1 MHDVPFT
8 NKDVYELFD
17 AIADLME
24 ILGEDR
30 FRILAYRRASQA
42 LQGVEL
48 PLTELYQRDRLH
60 KIDGLSKG
68 MAEKVAEL
76 FVTGDIEYYSRLQ
89 ERMPVGVRELL
100 RVPHIGPRTAGRL
113 YNELGIAGLADLQR
127 ALDADQLQ
135 SIKGIGIRTLAGI
148 REGIL
153 AVADREERTLL
164 LHAWQVGMH
173 LLAEIRASD
182 MVIDASWAGS
192 LRRGMSTVG
201 DLDVVVASNDP
212 LACVQLVAQSV
223 LLMRTQVHA
232 SAITAVLPN
241 GMNVEIIVVT
251 PEMWGVALAMYTGN
265 QAHRDWIVRRAHQR
279 GLVIR
284 DNALWQQGAI
294 QATPSEEEFYQRLD
308 LPWIA
313 PELRDRVID
322 DSWLD
327 TPHQPLLARHDMRSD
342 LHMHTTWS
350 DGRGSVAQMADA
362 ARQHGYTHIAITDHG
377 ALIGITNGLD
387 SKRLRQQRL
396 EIDAVN
402 EQYRAAGI
410 DFRLL
415 HGVEVDILVDGS
427 LALPDAVLHEL
438 DIVVA
443 SPHIHL
449 RQPADVATARL
460 VNAIAHPDVDMI
472 GHPRGRIIGGRVGA
486 PVDMPAVSAAAVAH
500 GVALEVNSG
509 PDRLD
514 IDGEL
519 VYDHVQAGGLIT
531 VNSDAHDMDNLAWM
545 DQGVATARRGGVA
558 PAHVLNTWGYAD
570 LMTYLRR
577 PRMQKT
583 M

>member
-1 MHDVPFT
+1 
-8 NKDVYELFD
+8 
-17 AIADLME
+17 
-24 ILGEDR
+24 
-30 FRILAYRRASQA
+30 YRRASQA
-42 LQGVEL
+42 LQAVEL
-48 PLTELYQRDRLH
+48 PLYELHQRNRIH

-127 ALDADQLQ
+127 ALDAGHLQ
-135 SIKGIGIRTLAGI
+135 SIKGIGARTLAGI
-148 REGIL
+148 REGIT

-164 LHAWQVGMH
+164 LHAWQVGLQ
-173 LLAEIRASD
+173 LLAEIRTLPT
-182 MVIDASWAGS
+182 VIDASWAGS

-201 DLDVVVASNDP
+201 DLDVVVASSDP
-212 LACVQLVAQSV
+212 VACVQMLAQSV
-223 LLMRTQVHA
+223 LLMRAQVHS
-232 SAITAVLPN
+232 SAMAAVLPN

-251 PEMWGVALAMYTGN
+251 PDMWGVALAMYTGSR
-265 QAHRDWIVRRAHQR
+265 AHRDWVLQRAQQR

-284 DNALWQQGAI
+284 DYALWQQGAM
-294 QATPSEEEFYQRLD
+294 QAVPSEVEFYQRID

-313 PELRDRVID
+313 PELRDRIVD
-322 DSWLD
+322 EASLSL
-327 TPHQPLLARHDMRSD
+327 PPALLTRADMTSD

-350 DGRGSVAQMADA
+350 DGRGSVAQMAEA

-387 SKRLRQQRL
+387 TKRLRQQRL
-396 EIDAVN
+396 EIEVVN
-402 EQYRAAGI
+402 TQYRAAGV
-410 DFRLL
+410 DFHLL

-449 RQPADVATARL
+449 RQPAEVATNRL
-460 VNAIAHPDVDMI
+460 INAIMHPAVDII
-472 GHPRGRIIGGRVGA
+472 GHPRGRIIGGRLGA

-519 VYDHVQAGGLIT
+519 VYDHVRDGGLIT
-531 VNSDAHDMDNLAWM
+531 VNSDAHDIDNLAWIE
-545 DQGVATARRGGVA
+545 QGVATARRGGVA
-558 PAHVLNTWGYAD
+558 PAQVLNTWSRAD
-570 LMTYLRR
+570 LLTFLRR
-577 PRMQKT
+577 SRM
-583 M
+583 

>member
-1 MHDVPFT
+1 MSDSLFT

-42 LQGVEL
+42 LQAVEL
-48 PLTELYQRDRLH
+48 PLYELHQRNRIH

-127 ALDADQLQ
+127 ALDAGHLQ
-135 SIKGIGIRTLAGI
+135 SIKGIGARTLAGI
-148 REGIL
+148 REGIT

-164 LHAWQVGMH
+164 LHAWQVGLQ
-173 LLAEIRASD
+173 LLAEIRTLPT
-182 MVIDASWAGS
+182 VIDASWAGS

-201 DLDVVVASNDP
+201 DLDVVVASSDP
-212 LACVQLVAQSV
+212 VACVQMLAQSV
-223 LLMRTQVHA
+223 LLMRAQVHS
-232 SAITAVLPN
+232 SAMAAVLPN

-251 PEMWGVALAMYTGN
+251 PDMWGVALAMYTGSR
-265 QAHRDWIVRRAHQR
+265 AHRDWVLQRAQQR

-284 DNALWQQGAI
+284 DYALWQQGAM
-294 QATPSEEEFYQRLD
+294 QAVPSEVEFYQRID

-313 PELRDRVID
+313 PELRDRIVD
-322 DSWLD
+322 EASLSL
-327 TPHQPLLARHDMRSD
+327 PPALLTRADMTSD

-350 DGRGSVAQMADA
+350 DGRGSVAQMAEA

-387 SKRLRQQRL
+387 TKRLRQQRL
-396 EIDAVN
+396 EIEVVN
-402 EQYRAAGI
+402 TQYRAAGV
-410 DFRLL
+410 DFHLL

-449 RQPADVATARL
+449 RQPAEVATNRL
-460 VNAIAHPDVDMI
+460 INAIMHPAVDII
-472 GHPRGRIIGGRVGA
+472 GHPRGRIIGGRLGA

-500 GVALEVNSG
+500 GVALEVTSG

-519 VYDHVQAGGLIT
+519 VYDHVRDGGLIT
-531 VNSDAHDMDNLAWM
+531 VNSDAHDIDNLAWIE
-545 DQGVATARRGGVA
+545 QGVATARRGGVA
-558 PAHVLNTWGYAD
+558 PAQVLNTWSRAD
-570 LMTYLRR
+570 LLTFLRR
-577 PRMQKT
+577 SRM
-583 M
+583 

>member
-1 MHDVPFT
+1 MSDSLFT

-42 LQGVEL
+42 LQTVEL
-48 PLTELYQRDRLH
+48 PLYELHQRNRIH

-127 ALDADQLQ
+127 ALDAGHLQ
-135 SIKGIGIRTLAGI
+135 SIKGIGARTLAGI
-148 REGIL
+148 REGIT

-164 LHAWQVGMH
+164 LHAWQVGLQ
-173 LLAEIRASD
+173 LLAEIRTLPT
-182 MVIDASWAGS
+182 VIDASWAGS

-201 DLDVVVASNDP
+201 DLDVVVASSDP
-212 LACVQLVAQSV
+212 VACVQMLAQSV
-223 LLMRTQVHA
+223 LLMRAQVHS
-232 SAITAVLPN
+232 SAMAAVLPN

-251 PEMWGVALAMYTGN
+251 PDMWGVALAMYTGSR
-265 QAHRDWIVRRAHQR
+265 AHRDWVLQRAQQR

-284 DNALWQQGAI
+284 DYALWQQGAM
-294 QATPSEEEFYQRLD
+294 QAVPSEVEFYQRID

-313 PELRDRVID
+313 PELRDRIVD
-322 DSWLD
+322 EASLSL
-327 TPHQPLLARHDMRSD
+327 PPALLTRADMTSD

-350 DGRGSVAQMADA
+350 DGRGSVAQMAEA

-387 SKRLRQQRL
+387 TKRLRQQRL
-396 EIDAVN
+396 EIEVVN
-402 EQYRAAGI
+402 TQYRAAGV
-410 DFRLL
+410 DFHLL

-449 RQPADVATARL
+449 RQPA
-460 VNAIAHPDVDMI
+460 
-472 GHPRGRIIGGRVGA
+472 
-486 PVDMPAVSAAAVAH
+486 
-500 GVALEVNSG
+500 
-509 PDRLD
+509 
-514 IDGEL
+514 
-519 VYDHVQAGGLIT
+519 
-531 VNSDAHDMDNLAWM
+531 
-545 DQGVATARRGGVA
+545 
-558 PAHVLNTWGYAD
+558 
-570 LMTYLRR
+570 
-577 PRMQKT
+577 
-583 M
+583 

>member
-1 MHDVPFT
+1 
-8 NKDVYELFD
+8 
-17 AIADLME
+17 
-24 ILGEDR
+24 
-30 FRILAYRRASQA
+30 
-42 LQGVEL
+42 
-48 PLTELYQRDRLH
+48 
-60 KIDGLSKG
+60 

-127 ALDADQLQ
+127 ALDAGHLQ
-135 SIKGIGIRTLAGI
+135 SIKGIGARTLAGI
-148 REGIL
+148 REGIT

-164 LHAWQVGMH
+164 LHAWQVGLQ
-173 LLAEIRASD
+173 LLAEIRTLPT
-182 MVIDASWAGS
+182 VIDASWAGS

-201 DLDVVVASNDP
+201 DLDVVVASSDP
-212 LACVQLVAQSV
+212 VACVQMLAQSV
-223 LLMRTQVHA
+223 LLMRAQVHS
-232 SAITAVLPN
+232 SAMAAVLPN

-251 PEMWGVALAMYTGN
+251 PDMWGVALAMYTGSR
-265 QAHRDWIVRRAHQR
+265 AHRDWVLQRAQQR

-284 DNALWQQGAI
+284 DYALWQRGAM
-294 QATPSEEEFYQRLD
+294 QAVPSEVEFYQRID

-313 PELRDRVID
+313 PELRDRIVD
-322 DSWLD
+322 EASLSL
-327 TPHQPLLARHDMRSD
+327 PPALLTRADMTSD

-350 DGRGSVAQMADA
+350 DGRGSVAQMAEA

-387 SKRLRQQRL
+387 TKRLRQQRL
-396 EIDAVN
+396 EIEVVN
-402 EQYRAAGI
+402 TQYRAAGV
-410 DFRLL
+410 DFHLL

-449 RQPADVATARL
+449 RQPAEVATNRL
-460 VNAIAHPDVDMI
+460 INAIMHPAVDII
-472 GHPRGRIIGGRVGA
+472 GHPRGRIIGGRLGA

-519 VYDHVQAGGLIT
+519 VYDHVRDGGLIT
-531 VNSDAHDMDNLAWM
+531 VNSDAHDIDNLAWIE
-545 DQGVATARRGGVA
+545 QGVATARRGGVA
-558 PAHVLNTWGYAD
+558 PAQVLNTWSRAD
-570 LMTYLRR
+570 LLTFLRR
-577 PRMQKT
+577 SRM
-583 M
+583 

>member
-48 PLTELYQRDRLH
+48 PLYELYQRDRIH

-294 QATPSEEEFYQRLD
+294 QAIPSEEEFYQRLD

-449 RQPADVATARL
+449 RQPPDVATARL
-460 VNAIAHPDVDMI
+460 VNAIAHPAVDMI
-472 GHPRGRIIGGRVGA
+472 GHPRGRIIGGRMGA
-486 PVDMPAVSAAAVAH
+486 PIDMSAVSAAAVAH

-577 PRMQKT
+577 PRTQKT

>member
-1 MHDVPFT
+1 MSDSLFT

-42 LQGVEL
+42 LQTVEL
-48 PLTELYQRDRLH
+48 PLYELHQRNRIH

-127 ALDADQLQ
+127 ALDAGHLQ
-135 SIKGIGIRTLAGI
+135 SIKGIGARTLAGI
-148 REGIL
+148 REGIT
-153 AVADREERTLL
+153 AVAD
-164 LHAWQVGMH
+164 AWQVGLQ
-173 LLAEIRASD
+173 LLAEIRTLPT
-182 MVIDASWAGS
+182 VIDASWAGS

-201 DLDVVVASNDP
+201 DLDVVVASSDP
-212 LACVQLVAQSV
+212 VACVQMLAQSV
-223 LLMRTQVHA
+223 LLMRAQVHS
-232 SAITAVLPN
+232 SAMAAVLPN

-251 PEMWGVALAMYTGN
+251 PDMWGVALAMYTGSR
-265 QAHRDWIVRRAHQR
+265 AHRDWVLQRAQQR

-284 DNALWQQGAI
+284 DYALWQQGAM
-294 QATPSEEEFYQRLD
+294 QAVPSEVEFYQRID

-313 PELRDRVID
+313 PELRDRIVD
-322 DSWLD
+322 EASLSL
-327 TPHQPLLARHDMRSD
+327 PPALLTRADMTSD

-350 DGRGSVAQMADA
+350 DGRGSVAQMAEA

-387 SKRLRQQRL
+387 TKRLRQQRL
-396 EIDAVN
+396 EIEVVN
-402 EQYRAAGI
+402 TQYRAAGV
-410 DFRLL
+410 DFHLL

-449 RQPADVATARL
+449 RQPAEVATNRL
-460 VNAIAHPDVDMI
+460 INAIMHPAVDII
-472 GHPRGRIIGGRVGA
+472 GHPRGRIIGGRLGA

-519 VYDHVQAGGLIT
+519 VYDHVRDGGLIT
-531 VNSDAHDMDNLAWM
+531 VNSDAHDIDNLAWIE
-545 DQGVATARRGGVA
+545 QGVATARRGGVA
-558 PAHVLNTWGYAD
+558 PAQVLNTWSRAD
-570 LMTYLRR
+570 LLTFLRR
-577 PRMQKT
+577 SRM
-583 M
+583 